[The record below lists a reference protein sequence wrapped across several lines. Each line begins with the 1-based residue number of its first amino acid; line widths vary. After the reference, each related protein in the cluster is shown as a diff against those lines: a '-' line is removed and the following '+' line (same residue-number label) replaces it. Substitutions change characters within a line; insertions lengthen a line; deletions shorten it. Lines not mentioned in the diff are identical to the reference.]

1 MAQRSSSRKPRSS
14 GASRRGGSRR
24 GGSGVPG
31 WVWLVTGVLAGLFAA
46 FLVFL
51 VRFDFSAPAASAD
64 KGKPASEAKAHGS
77 KERAPAAATAKSKP
91 PAEKPPAKAEKREKV
106 EVATAKPAS
115 SKKAVEPPAK
125 PAVNY
130 DFYKI
135 LPQYEVV
142 VPEEEARQPVTA
154 TPGTYYLQVGA
165 FRKLQEADGR
175 KAELAMLGFVSTIQT
190 VTVDKENTWHRV
202 RIGPVKDM
210 RQLDRTKRQLQ
221 DHNIAFVTLRE
232 KS

>member
-1 MAQRSSSRKPRSS
+1 MAQRNSSRKPRNS
-14 GASRRGGSRR
+14 GASRRGGTRK
-24 GGSGVPG
+24 GGGVPG

-46 FLVFL
+46 FLIFL
-51 VRFDFSAPAASAD
+51 VRFEAPATPATAD
-64 KGKPASEAKAHGS
+64 KGKPVSEAKPR
-77 KERAPAAATAKSKP
+77 KEREPAKETAKSKP
-91 PAEKPPAKAEKREKV
+91 PAEKPAAKV
-106 EVATAKPAS
+106 EVAKAKPA
-115 SKKAVEPPAK
+115 PAQK
-125 PAVNY
+125 PAEQPEKQPQKPTVNY

-142 VPEEEARQPVTA
+142 VSEEEARKPAAPTT

-165 FRKLQEADGR
+165 FRKMQEADER

-190 VTVDKENTWHRV
+190 VTLDKENTWHRV

-221 DHNIAFVTLRE
+221 EHDIAFVTLRE